1 MYANI
6 ERKYII
12 PMFFPDEP
20 FSPILSLSLQHYG
33 NVWLVSLEH
42 HQDIGQ
48 NTQIL
53 HGVWNTVH
61 QNAFVFENDKWV
73 SAGYTKTGHTILVS
87 DYVLGI
93 IEQQIKD
100 IIDHEFDLPYIINL
114 ERTRVYKKVF
124 RKSPD
129 GYVNIYGTIC
139 IIVLDHLNTALI
151 QIAGHCDFACV
162 YVNGMLV
169 STKLPKHPHL
179 REEIERIIDGNYDL
193 MNRDVISRLGY
204 R

>member
-6 ERKYII
+6 ERKYNI

-20 FSPILSLSLQHYG
+20 MTPILSLSLQHYG

-53 HGVWNTVH
+53 HGVWNTTH
-61 QNAFVFENDKWV
+61 QNAFDADKWE
-73 SAGYTKTGHTILVS
+73 SRGYTKTGHTILVS

-93 IEQQIKD
+93 IEQQIND
-100 IIDHEFDLPYIINL
+100 IIDHEFDLPYLINL
-114 ERTRVYKKVF
+114 AQTRVYKKVF
-124 RKSPD
+124 EKFEN
-129 GYVNIYGTIC
+129 GYSNIFGAIN
-139 IIVLDHLNTALI
+139 IIVLDRLNTALI

-162 YVNGMLV
+162 YVNGELK

-179 REEIERIIDGNYDL
+179 REEIERIINGNYDL
-193 MNRDVISRLGY
+193 MNRDVIASLGY